1 MKKNLKHIEDLD
13 RILKENGLYTIN
25 VGTTFGLYE
34 YDAVA
39 GFASLEAAEEF
50 AEKYGLKVNAF
61 RNEGG
66 TSPCYVLYDENPHAE
81 FDVYSQ
87 YKEHATFCK
96 GDAELFQ
103 SVDIDEAL
111 GSKEFGSEREKAG
124 WLAGMQAVKAR
135 IESLSDDE
143 FVYLDNS
150 GVYSEP
156 LKKEDTSNEHNGDY
170 YVIGVC

>member
-1 MKKNLKHIEDLD
+1 MKKNLKHINDLD
-13 RILKENGLYTIN
+13 RILKENGLYTIK

-39 GFASLEAAEEF
+39 GFASLEAAGEF
-50 AEKYGLKVNAF
+50 ADKYGLEVNAF

-96 GDAELFQ
+96 GDADLFQ

-111 GSKEFGSEREKAG
+111 GCNEFGSEREKAG

-143 FVYLDNS
+143 FIWCDGDGN
-150 GVYSEP
+150 YSEV
-156 LKKEDTSNEHNGDY
+156 LEKESTSNEHNGDY

>member
-13 RILKENGLYTIN
+13 RILKENGLYTIKA
-25 VGTTFGLYE
+25 GTTFGLYE

-50 AEKYGLKVNAF
+50 AGKYGLNVNAF

-66 TSPCYVLYDENPHAE
+66 TSPCYVLYDESPHTE

-96 GDAELFQ
+96 GDAEVFQ
-103 SVDIDEAL
+103 EVDIDERIESGDFSEEEKVAFL
-111 GSKEFGSEREKAG
+111 KE
-124 WLAGMQAVKAR
+124 MNAVKAR

-143 FVYLDNS
+143 FIWCDGDGN
-150 GVYSEP
+150 YSEVME
-156 LKKEDTSNEHNGDY
+156 KESTSNEHNGDY

>member
-50 AEKYGLKVNAF
+50 AGKYGLNVNAF

-66 TSPCYVLYDENPHAE
+66 TSPCYVLYDESPHAE

-96 GDAELFQ
+96 GDAEVFQ
-103 SVDIDEAL
+103 EVDIDERI
-111 GSKEFGSEREKAG
+111 ENEDFSEEEKAAF
-124 WLAGMQAVKAR
+124 LKEMNAVKAR
-135 IESLSDDE
+135 IESLSDNE
-143 FVYLDNS
+143 FIWCDGDGN
-150 GVYSEP
+150 YSEV
-156 LKKEDTSNEHNGDY
+156 LEKESTSNEHNGDY